1 MTATMDEAADL
12 ASAASPR
19 LHCGLRQSIDA
30 VSSAD
35 MEFGEPLFLP
45 SQFTFAELSKQP
57 AQRYYGGGHT
67 LPHSNAAFVA
77 GDIRS
82 PGGALEVQQCLC
94 QAVGWHGTA
103 AVAQAP
109 LWRWRER
116 CDCEGLP
123 NQGGEQ
129 YRWTA

>member
-35 MEFGEPLFLP
+35 MEFGEPLVLP

-57 AQRYYGGGHT
+57 AQRSYRDE
-67 LPHSNAAFVA
+67 LVA
-77 GDIRS
+77 GSSRHI
-82 PGGALEVQQCLC
+82 PMQ
-94 QAVGWHGTA
+94 
-103 AVAQAP
+103 P
-109 LWRWRER
+109 LPPETS
-116 CDCEGLP
+116 DLP
-123 NQGGEQ
+123 V
-129 YRWTA
+129 TL